1 MNFSLAFVAYFPE
14 ESFYDRLDAVLAA
27 EIACWVFDNTPG
39 GDQRL
44 QQCCARGKAI
54 YVHKQHTNI
63 GLGPAMHY
71 LLKQAWQEGEKC
83 MVYFDQDTIFSLKSL
98 GFIHDWLQSHAD
110 RQLAAIHFQSA
121 QLPYSEGG
129 FKVAKLFFNTACWF
143 DLDKLHHIGWH
154 DASFFVEGVDYK
166 FCLDASSAGYILGIV
181 GGAPDLDHDSLQPT
195 ERARL
200 FGKEW
205 VMRLYPPWRLRGFTW
220 ALTRLIWYSIG
231 RKRFDY
237 AYIFARNMA
246 TFWITQV
253 FYRVVKG
260 ITRRPPPSKPLLEAG
275 MLTYSSVGT
284 FSDVWTNFTQGI
296 SSCAWVVNNAIEG
309 KKGVDIAGD
318 NTAYE
323 FSGYLVVAR
332 EFKGEG
338 PFLIVNDTLFK
349 NHQTPLWKA
358 LVERLLVTAN
368 WNENAVWGDIR
379 NDGNTL
385 PERPNPF
392 LASWIFIVPNRKVLA
407 VFTNTLETMIKA
419 PMPTFSE
426 PYEQFLTAWLR
437 KRPLGGWHGTRN
449 EAAMKRKRLAIK
461 YEHTLS
467 KKLLAA
473 GIELR
478 SMGEKS
484 PFRYWVTRLADRVS
498 TRLLSMRKQQAL

>member
-1 MNFSLAFVAYFPE
+1 MKYSLTFVAYHPE
-14 ESFYDRLDAVLAA
+14 TSFYDRLEAVLAA
-27 EIACWVFDNTPG
+27 EVDCWIFDNTPG
-39 GDQRL
+39 GDRRL
-44 QQCCARGKAI
+44 QELGSKSSLKYIHQSN
-54 YVHKQHTNI
+54 VNI
-63 GLGPAMHY
+63 GLGPAMHQ
-71 LLKQAWQEGEKC
+71 LLQQAWQGGVKAA
-83 MVYFDQDTIFSLKSL
+83 VYFDQDTIFSLKSL
-98 GFIHDWLQSHAD
+98 EFINEWVESHH
-110 RQLAAIHFQSA
+110 RRNLAAIHFQGAELSA
-121 QLPYSEGG
+121 SGAINEE
-129 FKVAKLFFNTACWF
+129 AKLFFNTACWF

-166 FCLDASSAGYILGIV
+166 FCLDARSAGYALGIV
-181 GGAPDLDHDSLQPT
+181 GGAPDIDHDSLQPT
-195 ERARL
+195 ERARI

-253 FYRVVKG
+253 FYRIVKG

-309 KKGVDIAGD
+309 KNGAEIGGNNA
-318 NTAYE
+318 AFE

-358 LVERLLVTAN
+358 LVERVLVTAN
-368 WNENAVWGDIR
+368 WNEDAVWGDIR

-385 PERPNPF
+385 TERPNPF
-392 LASWIFIVPNRKVLA
+392 LASWIFIIPNRKVLA
-407 VFTNTLETMIKA
+407 VFTDALETMIKA

-449 EAAMKRKRLAIK
+449 EAAMERKRLAIK

-498 TRLLSMRKQQAL
+498 TRLLSMRKQHA